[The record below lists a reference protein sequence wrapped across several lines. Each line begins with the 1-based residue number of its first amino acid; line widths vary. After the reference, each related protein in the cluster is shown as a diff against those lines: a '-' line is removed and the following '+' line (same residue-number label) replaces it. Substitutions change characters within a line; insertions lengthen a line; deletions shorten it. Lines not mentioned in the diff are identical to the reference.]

1 MRSTS
6 RCADCWTCLTLL
18 APLDPASTGR
28 DRVRV
33 VSMRRVFLFVVVSFY
48 LDVHSYLWKR
58 INLKNCHV
66 RKPSPKEATDRLLS
80 LGTLTSEVRVQH
92 VMFFFA
98 TFCYPFF
105 CSSIKICTIIDD
117 DWSDVRATKKTV
129 IHIYI
134 HVQLALLL
142 PLCVLLV
149 LLSLFLLRKR
159 PFAVSQQSTWTSSSI
174 IIVLYDARRTSMHS
188 YIPACCCAVC
198 CYTAVDAA
206 ADDVRHRVPDCK
218 IRFRGS
224 LHLIPVFFSF
234 HLNKIYFQC
243 TPWHYCRIL
252 SVHFFPYNSY
262 HTS

>member
-1 MRSTS
+1 M
-6 RCADCWTCLTLL
+6 
-18 APLDPASTGR
+18 
-28 DRVRV
+28 
-33 VSMRRVFLFVVVSFY
+33 
-48 LDVHSYLWKR
+48 
-58 INLKNCHV
+58 
-66 RKPSPKEATDRLLS
+66 
-80 LGTLTSEVRVQH
+80 
-92 VMFFFA
+92 
-98 TFCYPFF
+98 
-105 CSSIKICTIIDD
+105 
-117 DWSDVRATKKTV
+117 
-129 IHIYI
+129 
-134 HVQLALLL
+134 QLALLL

-174 IIVLYDARRTSMHS
+174 ITVLYDARRTSMHS

-262 HTS
+262 HTSSVLRACAEPRRASAHLGEAPLVLAIYSALPGVEQPRES